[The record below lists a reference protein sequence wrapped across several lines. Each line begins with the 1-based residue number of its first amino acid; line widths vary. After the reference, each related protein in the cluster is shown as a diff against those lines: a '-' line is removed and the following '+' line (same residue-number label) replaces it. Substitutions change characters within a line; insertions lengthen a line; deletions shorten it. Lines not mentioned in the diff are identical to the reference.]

1 MNAYAGVIEGFYGIP
16 LWDRGSRLSYPSWLR
31 EHGFSFYI
39 YAPKNDVFLRK
50 QWSDDWPESERRLL
64 SEFREECR
72 INRIDFG
79 IGFSPVIKDGS
90 AEKKELAVRRAGEID
105 SLLHPEIFAFLADD
119 IRFEERSFIA
129 RDQLELIRRIL
140 SHLLFL

>member
-50 QWSDDWPESERRLL
+50 QWSDDWPESERRLPYSLEGLWHIPLCKTSRMPSKTLLLTLL
-64 SEFREECR
+64 SIVSLPCP
-72 INRIDFG
+72 
-79 IGFSPVIKDGS
+79 IGSG
-90 AEKKELAVRRAGEID
+90 
-105 SLLHPEIFAFLADD
+105 LHAA
-119 IRFEERSFIA
+119 
-129 RDQLELIRRIL
+129 
-140 SHLLFL
+140 

>member
-90 AEKKELAVRRAGEID
+90 AGKKRACRKAGRGNRLAASPGN
-105 SLLHPEIFAFLADD
+105 
-119 IRFEERSFIA
+119 IRFPCR
-129 RDQLELIRRIL
+129 
-140 SHLLFL
+140 